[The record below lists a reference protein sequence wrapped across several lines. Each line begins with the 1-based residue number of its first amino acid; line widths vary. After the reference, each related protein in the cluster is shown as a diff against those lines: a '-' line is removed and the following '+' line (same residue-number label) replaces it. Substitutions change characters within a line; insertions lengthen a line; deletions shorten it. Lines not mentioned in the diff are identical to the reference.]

1 MCEEQSLK
9 VNTEA
14 RLVSSGPE
22 NCSMKGHKKGWFKA
36 YAQEKEEE
44 KTNFFFKSPVFHSN
58 NIERIKF
65 IYFLLISSGWCL
77 NSYGVWVI

>member
-1 MCEEQSLK
+1 MCEAQSLK

-44 KTNFFFKSPVFHSN
+44 KNIFFLNHQY
-58 NIERIKF
+58 F
-65 IYFLLISSGWCL
+65 IATT
-77 NSYGVWVI
+77 